1 MTLAESE
8 IRLQLLKAAIVHV
21 PFDGW
26 SSNTLS
32 LAATDCNIAEAD
44 WMQYFPG
51 GLDEVVTLY
60 GILADDEMVDAYH
73 SMDKVPVPTHLK
85 VRTLVMLRLHQAS
98 RHKETVRRSLGFLAQ
113 PRHAALASRMLYRTV
128 DNIWRTVG
136 DMSTDYNFYT
146 KRATL
151 AAVYSATMLAFLAD
165 DTEDLSKTEAF
176 LDRRLKDI
184 SRIPKATKPA
194 QVFMSSLA
202 SNIGRVTGMMKRRPF
217 RR

>member
-1 MTLAESE
+1 MTSAEPKM
-8 IRLQLLKAAIVHV
+8 RLKLLKAAIAHV

-26 SSNTLS
+26 TSSTLS
-32 LAATDCNIAEAD
+32 LAATDCNID
-44 WMQYFPG
+44 DTGWMQYFPG
-51 GLDEVVTLY
+51 GLDEVVALY
-60 GILADDEMVDAYH
+60 GILTDDEMVAAYH
-73 SMDKVPVPTHLK
+73 AMDEVPVPTHLK
-85 VRTLVMLRLHQAS
+85 VRTLVMLRLYQAA

-113 PRHAALASRMLYRTV
+113 PRHAALASKMLYRTV
-128 DNIWRTVG
+128 DTIWRTVG

-165 DTEDLSKTEAF
+165 NTEDLAKTEAF
-176 LDRRLKDI
+176 LDRRLTDI

-194 QVFMSSLA
+194 QAFMSGLA
-202 SNIGRVTGMMKRRPF
+202 SAIGRTAGMMRRRPF